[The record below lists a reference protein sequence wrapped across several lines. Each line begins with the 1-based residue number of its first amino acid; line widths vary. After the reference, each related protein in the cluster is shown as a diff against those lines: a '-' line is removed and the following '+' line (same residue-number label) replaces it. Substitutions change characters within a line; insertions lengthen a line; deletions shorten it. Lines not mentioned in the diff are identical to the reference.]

1 MQNQQTDQNPFDTLG
16 FLIESTLDGS
26 KTLRLKTQP
35 FVDLQANETPR
46 TGESMHHSGGA
57 FSETCYIYGPP
68 LEWALKS
75 ISQPR
80 VLSIGLGLGYVEILT
95 ATLAAVH
102 KNSLWSLDSFEIVEG
117 LRIRFQE
124 FILADALQH
133 PYHEILDRMAV
144 TFSVPTFEIKEQLK
158 KALTENRLKLKGE
171 LSTKE
176 LVPNTYNVICQDAFS
191 KKTNPD
197 LWNEEFLAELMK
209 SCDQNLSILSSYAS
223 LGPLKRAVKAA
234 GFNLHVRDGFYGKRN
249 CTLAGRGIDPLTAIK
264 DFQFLEQISSNKK

>member
-1 MQNQQTDQNPFDTLG
+1 MQIPQINSFDSLG
-16 FLIESTLDGS
+16 FLIEPTLDGS

-35 FVDLQANETPR
+35 FVTLQDDEAPR

-75 ISQPR
+75 ISKPQI
-80 VLSIGLGLGYVEILT
+80 LSIGLGLGYVEILT

-102 KNSLWSLDSFEIVEG
+102 KNESWSLDSFEIVQG
-117 LRIRFQE
+117 LRAHFQE
-124 FILADALQH
+124 FILSEIPQH
-133 PYHEILDRMAV
+133 PYQEIIERMSD
-144 TFSVPTFEIKEQLK
+144 TFSVSILEIKDQLK
-158 KALTENRLKLKGE
+158 KAFTENRLKLKGE
-171 LSTKE
+171 LTAQE
-176 LVPNTYNVICQDAFS
+176 LAPNTYNVVCQDAFS

-209 SCDQNLSILSSYAS
+209 SCDLKLAILSSYAS

-234 GFNLHVRDGFYGKRN
+234 GFDLHVRDGFYGKRN
-249 CTLAGRGIDPLTAIK
+249 CTLAGRGISPIQAIQ
-264 DFQFLEQISSNKK
+264 DFQFLKQISLNKK